1 MIMTNGKSRFFTLI
15 ELLVVI
21 AIIAI
26 LAAMLLPALSA
37 AREQARV
44 SSCVGKLK
52 QIGLAEMNYS
62 TVNADWLAVNFN
74 HTTKPDGT
82 LAAETRVKFAPW
94 NLASQGHFGVDVGDG
109 TNEEDEKKAERTR
122 EMLYKCPS
130 DNTYYTPRS
139 VDWFISYE
147 FIALKANGAKEKNNT
162 YWGCWRREVI
172 GRDNPGCAIVY
183 DVAWGYKGS
192 GVSPGGRT
200 LTAGVYNHPG
210 GCNVLYMGGYVK
222 SLSFGENI
230 RSKGGAYTGNGY
242 LLNVMDDIKY

>member
-1 MIMTNGKSRFFTLI
+1 MISIKNKVFTLI

-37 AREQARV
+37 ARESARV
-44 SSCVGKLK
+44 SSCVNKLK
-52 QIGLAEMNYS
+52 QIGLAEVNYS
-62 TVNADWLAVNFN
+62 TVNGDWLCLNFN
-74 HTTKPDGT
+74 HATRADGT
-82 LAAETRVKFAPW
+82 LACETRINYAPW
-94 NLASQGHFGVDVGDG
+94 NLVSQGHFSIDVGDG
-109 TNEEDEKKAERTR
+109 ANEEDEKSSERTR

-130 DNTYYTPRS
+130 DTTYYTPRS
-139 VDWFISYE
+139 VTWFISYE
-147 FIALKANGAKEKNNT
+147 FVALKANGSADKNITFWN
-162 YWGCWRREVI
+162 CLRRELI

-183 DVAWGYKGS
+183 DVAWGYKGN
-192 GVSPGGRT
+192 GVSPGARP

-222 SLSFGENI
+222 TLSFGDNI

-242 LLNVMDDIKY
+242 LKNVLDDITY